1 MTDGML
7 SRLLC
12 SSCLDPKIGGPGVHG
27 FTDRDSFLDRSGHL
41 PGERAPLAQ
50 PCDEYVHGACR
61 GARPEG
67 AGTGCAVMRGPARTP
82 PWLGGAAQ
90 QRPPRG
96 GTTHQDRSPGLRVQ
110 SASPEQLLAMKLAA
124 GRARDQ
130 ADIVALATMLQ
141 ANPGASTTG
150 TTSRP
155 SSSTPRNEGPPSW
168 TSSSRPSSPPASR
181 GCPRSGPRPSWQT
194 PATWTG

>member
-1 MTDGML
+1 MTDAVL

-12 SSCLDPKIGGPGVHG
+12 SSCLDTKIGGPDLPG
-27 FTDRDSFLDRSGHL
+27 FTDRDSSLDPSGHL
-41 PGERAPLAQ
+41 PGLTGAPRPAVRRVRPRCLSGCSAR
-50 PCDEYVHGACR
+50 GCR
-61 GARPEG
+61 HRLRSYARS
-67 AGTGCAVMRGPARTP
+67 ARTP

-141 ANPGASTTG
+141 VNPGASTTG

-194 PATWTG
+194 PAT